1 MVVIEPIRDKE
12 HEKEW
17 QGSIYLP
24 ESITKR
30 QFSDLKKSLTRRTDS
45 MQTILLRIQDETN
58 KENASFIADVTSTF
72 RSEISELKKQMR
84 ALDQA
89 QTGSQIDEM
98 RQEMAAQ
105 INEIKSQNNSQILEL
120 KN

>member
-1 MVVIEPIRDKE
+1 
-12 HEKEW
+12 
-17 QGSIYLP
+17 
-24 ESITKR
+24 
-30 QFSDLKKSLTRRTDS
+30 
-45 MQTILLRIQDETN
+45 
-58 KENASFIADVTSTF
+58 
-72 RSEISELKKQMR
+72 MR